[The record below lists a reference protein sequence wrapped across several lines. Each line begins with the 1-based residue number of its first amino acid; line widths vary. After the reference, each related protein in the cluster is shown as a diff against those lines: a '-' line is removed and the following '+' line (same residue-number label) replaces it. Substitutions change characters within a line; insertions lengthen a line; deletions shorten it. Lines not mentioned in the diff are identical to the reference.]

1 MADPFRLRL
10 RVRWGEC
17 DVQGVV
23 YYPNYAEYVDL
34 AITELWRERLG
45 GYGEMIDAGTDL
57 VVAELSLRYLAS
69 ARFDD
74 AIDVVLEVERL
85 GETSLT
91 TAWRIERDGQALC
104 QGTIRHVFVDPSSL
118 TKKAIPGDVRAALS

>member
-1 MADPFRLRL
+1 MAEPFRTPL

-34 AITELWRERLG
+34 AITELWRERIQP
-45 GYGEMIDAGTDL
+45 YADMVASGTDL

-74 AIDVVLEVERL
+74 ELEIVLEVERL

-91 TAWRIERDGQALC
+91 TAWRIERTGQVLC
-104 QGTIRHVFVDPSSL
+104 RGSIRHVCVDPA
-118 TKKAIPGDVRAALS
+118 TMAKKPIPGDVRAALL